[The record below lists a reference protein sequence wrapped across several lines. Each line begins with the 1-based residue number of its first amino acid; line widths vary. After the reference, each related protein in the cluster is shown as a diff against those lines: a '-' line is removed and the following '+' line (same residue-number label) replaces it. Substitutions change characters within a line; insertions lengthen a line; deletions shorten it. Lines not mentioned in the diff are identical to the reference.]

1 MRTSTGT
8 SGIVIRWRAR
18 LSRPLL
24 VATLAAGLV
33 VAGSPAAQAQSRTN
47 ADSAGD
53 MGAYDDETEETSP
66 APSEVLSDVLR
77 TTMNHTATRIS
88 LRVQFADLQQVDD
101 GHGLS
106 VQIVT
111 NEGVRREL
119 EVFADSDDWAGGTWM
134 WRGSDGEPVRCA
146 IWHSI
151 DYTANT
157 IAVGFPRRCASSPRW
172 VKFRVM
178 GFRLQGDTQYDD
190 DALRDEPW
198 LDGNLV
204 QSLRVFRG

>member
-1 MRTSTGT
+1 MRATTGT
-8 SGIVIRWRAR
+8 SGIVTSWRVR

-33 VAGSPAAQAQSRTN
+33 VAGSSAAQAQSRTN
-47 ADSAGD
+47 TDSTGD
-53 MGAYDDETEETSP
+53 MVGFDEQTEEATP
-66 APSEVLSDVLR
+66 APSQVLNDVLR

-101 GHGLS
+101 GHGLF
-106 VQIVT
+106 VWMVT

-119 EVFADSDDWAGGTWM
+119 EVFADSEDWAGGAWM
-134 WRGSDGEPVRCA
+134 WRGSDGNDVRCA

-157 IAVGFPRRCASSPRW
+157 IAVGFPRRCASKPRW
-172 VKFRVM
+172 VKFSVA
-178 GFRLQGDTQYDD
+178 GFRLQGETQYDD
-190 DALRDEPW
+190 DALRDEPS
-198 LDGNLV
+198 LGENFA
-204 QSLRVFRG
+204 QSLRVYRG